1 MSKERIEKINP
12 YHFSP
17 ETKEEVRKKQAYRCA
32 DCNAHESE
40 KRLTAHHHVPIHYA
54 KNYLQKTQE
63 VLDYISGKENCIM
76 LCKECHEKQHEFED
90 LEFYEL
96 IITQTLG
103 ICALIEKHEQEKI
116 EHEEAEER
124 FRRVAEVD
132 KTLADKGNLSK
143 KKQDDKIDYPEIERE
158 ESLVDFVF
166 KILVKFNRKK
176 SFYHVLLDKKQKKYK
191 K

>member
-1 MSKERIEKINP
+1 MSKERTEKNNP

-17 ETKEEVRKKQAYRCA
+17 ETKEEVRKKQDYRCA

-40 KRLTAHHHVPIHYA
+40 KRLTAHHHIPIHYA
-54 KNYLQKTQE
+54 KNYLQKSQE

-103 ICALIEKHEQEKI
+103 ICALIEKHELEKI
-116 EHEEAEER
+116 EHEKAEER
-124 FRRVAEVD
+124 FRKVVEAEKISVNKDNSSKERDDNNVD
-132 KTLADKGNLSK
+132 YVDVG
-143 KKQDDKIDYPEIERE
+143 RE

-176 SFYHVLLDKKQKKYK
+176 SFYQVLLDKKQKKYK